1 MDCIDGKKPNCV
13 GDNCACPNRCDPDT
27 GAYEDCLETTRG
39 GCACGSGVNKG
50 EACANGPFI
59 GCEPAPS
66 GGCSC
71 EVNSMCKK
79 ADGVNCFACTDVDA
93 CRSACRSKPNG
104 QCGLTTPIQSLFVA
118 IHSSD
123 RKRGLL
129 DYLWTILIL
138 TAIWAVVYLILKPA
152 TVQKNERFSRV

>member
-1 MDCIDGKKPNCV
+1 MDCIDGKKPGCT

-27 GAYEDCLETTRG
+27 GAYEDCLETSKG
-39 GCACGSGVNKG
+39 GCACGGDRSNN
-50 EACANGPFI
+50 EACRNGPFI

-93 CRSACRSKPNG
+93 CRSACRSKPDG
-104 QCGLTTPIQSLFVA
+104 QCGLKTPIQSLFVA
-118 IHSSD
+118 IHTSKSRGWSD
-123 RKRGLL
+123 YAWTVGILL
-129 DYLWTILIL
+129 VV
-138 TAIWAVVYLILKPA
+138 WALVYLILKP
-152 TVQKNERFSRV
+152 THVQKNERFSRV